1 MAVWGGLPKRINV
14 KWSRRERVMVARHEV
29 PGKHDITTRPVGYGM
44 IGDRRLDTFER
55 TKRSEFATPGQLLTP
70 YPPGRAHGFAFPGTS
85 CLAAFTDH
93 GAPNAH
99 TPIRPH
105 AHTPTRSQAGVS
117 LVEMSIALVLFTTV
131 AVFGLQTIMAG
142 WILQN
147 SAIMQSMTDARAGI
161 ETAYAQRWTFA
172 AINSTD
178 VEATP
183 NPTKTTPYTLW
194 PVYPASITSTV
205 IIGTT
210 PKGAVNA
217 KVVRTCHQYTDP
229 LTGAQS
235 YMLESYVV
243 YQDKLRQYCKLS
255 KVYRSQ

>member
-1 MAVWGGLPKRINV
+1 MAVWVGRRPERRCTERQTPQ
-14 KWSRRERVMVARHEV
+14 RRE
-29 PGKHDITTRPVGYGM
+29 
-44 IGDRRLDTFER
+44 
-55 TKRSEFATPGQLLTP
+55 
-70 YPPGRAHGFAFPGTS
+70 
-85 CLAAFTDH
+85 
-93 GAPNAH
+93 
-99 TPIRPH
+99 
-105 AHTPTRSQAGVS
+105 AGVS

-178 VEATP
+178 IEAIP

-205 IIGTT
+205 TIGTT
-210 PKGAVNA
+210 PKGPVKAT
-217 KVVRTCHQYTDP
+217 VVRTCHQYTDP